1 MPNYYNPYAFQYQTP
16 VIQQQQQIPQQIPQ
30 QMPQIQNGGF
40 VSVRNETEARNYPV
54 ALGNSVTF
62 KDETAPYIYTK
73 TMGFSQLDAPKFDKY
88 KLVKESSEDQPKLMQ
103 DEVFDNQ
110 AMFDTVSGLKGEIK
124 AIWGEI
130 EELKNDRNKSDA
142 PAKRN
147 SKRKED
153 GDNKHDE

>member
-1 MPNYYNPYAFQYQTP
+1 MPNYYGQYPMYQPNYFQNGNNQP
-16 VIQQQQQIPQQIPQ
+16 IVQPQ
-30 QMPQIQNGGF
+30 PQIQNGGF

-88 KLVKESSEDQPKLMQ
+88 KLVKETPAEQPKLLQ
-103 DEVFDNQ
+103 DEVFDDK
-110 AMFDTVSGLKGEIK
+110 AILDTVEGLKGEIE

-130 EELKNDRNKSDA
+130 EGLKKK
-142 PAKRN
+142 PVIKP
-147 SKRKED
+147 KKKEAAD
-153 GDNKHDE
+153 DDPE